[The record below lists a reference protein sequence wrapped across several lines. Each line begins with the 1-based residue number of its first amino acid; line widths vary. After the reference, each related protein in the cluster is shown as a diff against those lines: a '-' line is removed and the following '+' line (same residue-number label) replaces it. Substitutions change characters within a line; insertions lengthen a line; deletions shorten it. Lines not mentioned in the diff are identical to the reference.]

1 MPQLI
6 FNSTLTMNKILTL
19 IAFLCCSAISVLAHE
34 GSTRGHIYAEG
45 SNRPIEGATV
55 QIKTLGINAVTDV
68 FGAYLLRNIP
78 AGQHTVTVSH
88 IGFQAKEETVT
99 VEDGITTE
107 LNVSMQSSQIS
118 LQDVTVSGS
127 KNAQYTTIS
136 GIDLKTRPVNS
147 SQDLLRLVPGL
158 FIGQH
163 AGGGKAE
170 QMFLRGFDVDHGT
183 DVRVTVDGMPVNMV
197 SHAHGQG
204 YADLHWLM
212 PELVEKI
219 DFGKGPYE
227 LSQGNFATAGWV
239 GFKTVDYLQNSF
251 LKAEVGSYDWYRLMG
266 AIDLL
271 KGTKSKNNAYIAGEY
286 VYNRGFFDAS
296 QDFNRF
302 NLSAK
307 YTANLGD
314 NKVLRLNATGFRS
327 EWFASGQIPQRAV
340 DAGMIGRFGS
350 IDPKEGGNTSRY
362 NFNISYDQA
371 INANTSFKSNL
382 FVGYYGFELYSNF
395 TFFLEDSV
403 NGDEIKQ
410 KESRILTGYN
420 AAFANIHNIGHL
432 TGKLEAGLGFRYD
445 ATDNSELSHTLQ
457 RNTLINRIMLG
468 DVNETN
474 LFAYAGETVF
484 FTPRLAAHAGLRY
497 DYFNHSYNDKL
508 TTEPVKTT
516 NTTGALQPK
525 AGIWYD
531 FARNS
536 RLYFNYGVG
545 FHSNDT
551 RTVIDPASVKEILP
565 LAYSYDLG
573 ITTKPF
579 KNLLLS
585 AALWMLDLQ
594 QEFVYVGDGGIVEPS
609 GQTRRMGIDLN
620 ARYELTKWLYADA
633 DFNYAHARA
642 IGDGMVKG
650 EDYIPL
656 AARIT
661 SQGGLTYK
669 GKKAFTASLRYR
681 HMGDRAARE
690 DNSLIAPG
698 YTVFDATAGYRY
710 RRFDFGVQV
719 QNLFNTDWN
728 ETQFDTESRLRNE
741 AASVSEIH
749 FTPGTPFFV
758 KGTVAFRF

>member
-1 MPQLI
+1 MKTI
-6 FNSTLTMNKILTL
+6 ITIIVFCCVSI
-19 IAFLCCSAISVLAHE
+19 IAAAHN
-34 GSTRGHIYAEG
+34 GSTRGHIYTEG
-45 SNRPIEGATV
+45 NNRPLEGATV
-55 QIKTLGINAVTDV
+55 QIKSLNISAVSDV
-68 FGAYLLRNIP
+68 FGAFLLREIP
-78 AGQHTVTVSH
+78 EGSYTVTITH
-88 IGFQAKEETVT
+88 LGFEAKEETIKI
-99 VEDGITTE
+99 EDGITTD
-107 LNVSMQSSQIS
+107 LNVYVHTNAVS
-118 LQDVTVSGS
+118 LQDVTV
-127 KNAQYTTIS
+127 NATKDAPYTSVS

-219 DFGKGPYE
+219 SFGKGPYE

-239 GFKTVDYLQNSF
+239 GFKTVDYLEHSF
-251 LKAEVGSYDWYRLMG
+251 IKAEVGTYDWYRLAG
-266 AIDLL
+266 AVDLL
-271 KGTKSKNNAYIAGEY
+271 KGTKSHNNAYIAGEY
-286 VYNRGFFDAS
+286 VYNKGFFDAS

-314 NKVLRLNATGFRS
+314 NKILRVNATGFKS
-327 EWFASGQIPQRAV
+327 KWYASGQVPQRAV
-340 DAGMIGRFGS
+340 DAGLIGRFGA

-371 INANTSFKSNL
+371 INSNTSFKSNL
-382 FVGYYGFELYSNF
+382 YAGYYDFELYSNF

-410 KESRILTGYN
+410 KESRILAGYN
-420 AAFANIHNIGHL
+420 GAFQNTHSIGHL
-432 TGKLEAGLGFRYD
+432 NARLEAGLGFRYD
-445 ATDNSELSHTLQ
+445 STDNTELSHTMQ
-457 RNTLINRIMLG
+457 RKTLINRIMLG
-468 DVNETN
+468 DINETN

-484 FTPRLAAHAGLRY
+484 FTPKFAAHAGLRY
-497 DYFNHSYNDKL
+497 DYFSHSYEDKL
-508 TTEPVKTT
+508 PVDAATTT
-516 NTTGALQPK
+516 NTNGAFQPK
-525 AGIWYD
+525 GGLWYD

-536 RLYFNYGVG
+536 RVYFNYGVG

-551 RTVIDPASVKEILP
+551 RTVIDPAAVKEVLP

-573 ITTKPF
+573 VTTKPAQ
-579 KNLLLS
+579 NLLLS
-585 AALWMLDLQ
+585 AAVWMLDLQ

-620 ARYELTKWLYADA
+620 ARYEITKWLYADA
-633 DFNYAHARA
+633 DFNYTHARA
-642 IGDGMVKG
+642 VADGVVKG

-669 GKKAFTASLRYR
+669 SKKSFTASLRYR

-698 YTVFDATAGYRY
+698 YTVFDATANYRY
-710 RRFDFGVQV
+710 RRFDFGLQI

-749 FTPGTPFFV
+749 FTPGTPFFI
-758 KGTVAFRF
+758 KGTVGFRI